1 LEGDAAVLCQEA
13 EFCDTAPMLA
23 TAFTELVGCQVPIQ
37 QAAMG
42 GASTPQ
48 LAIAVSRAGGLGM
61 LEHAS
66 LIPLAD
72 RVAAVEQAH
81 AGPFGVNFL
90 MPFLDRSK
98 LDDVELAAGRAR
110 LVEFFYDTPDPG
122 LISLVHAG
130 GALAGWQVGSVAEAM
145 QAVDAGCDLIIAQG
159 VEAGGHVR
167 GGRANT
173 AAGRRAGG
181 GHRPGAR
188 SWWHQHRP
196 GDGRCTGR
204 RSGRGPSWDAVCGY
218 RRVWCPPTLPLLA
231 APAEATILVEAFS
244 VGWPGAPHRVLSSAV
259 AAAEAHP
266 DEMVAMLETESG
278 SQPIPLWFV
287 ATPNREVTG
296 HVEAMA
302 LYAGQGVGQ
311 VTQVVPAAQVVTE
324 LADGADRLLRRWGAG
339 PSGR

>member
-1 LEGDAAVLCQEA
+1 MLCQEA

-167 GGRANT
+167 G
-173 AAGRRAGG
+173 
-181 GHRPGAR
+181 
-188 SWWHQHRP
+188 
-196 GDGRCTGR
+196 
-204 RSGRGPSWDAVCGY
+204 AVG
-218 RRVWCPPTLPLLA
+218 LIPLLA
-231 APAEATILVEAFS
+231 D
-244 VGWPGAPHRVLSSAV
+244 VLEVVTVPVLAAGGISTARGM
-259 AAAEAHP
+259 AAALAAGAAG
-266 DEMVAMLETESG
+266 VRVGTR
-278 SQPIPLWFV
+278 FV
-287 ATPNREVTG
+287 ATEESGAHLRCRCWRLPPKRRFWWRRSR
-296 HVEAMA
+296 
-302 LYAGQGVGQ
+302 LVGRARRT
-311 VTQVVPAAQVVTE
+311 VCS
-324 LADGADRLLRRWGAG
+324 LRRWPPPRRIRTRWSRCWKPRAG
-339 PSGR
+339 RSQSRCGSSQHPTER

>member
-1 LEGDAAVLCQEA
+1 MLCQEA

-61 LEHAS
+61 LEHAR

-72 RVAAVEQAH
+72 RVAAVEQAD

-167 GGRANT
+167 GAVGLIPLLADVLEVVT
-173 AAGRRAGG
+173 VPVLAAGGISTARGMAAALAAGAAG
-181 GHRPGAR
+181 VRVGTRFVATEESGA
-188 SWWHQHRP
+188 HP
-196 GDGRCTGR
+196 DYV
-204 RSGRGPSWDAVCGY
+204 AA
-218 RRVWCPPTLPLLA
+218 LLA

-324 LADGADRLLRRWGAG
+324 LAEGADRLLRRWGAG

>member
-1 LEGDAAVLCQEA
+1 MLCQEA

-167 GGRANT
+167 GALG
-173 AAGRRAGG
+173 
-181 GHRPGAR
+181 
-188 SWWHQHRP
+188 
-196 GDGRCTGR
+196 
-204 RSGRGPSWDAVCGY
+204 
-218 RRVWCPPTLPLLA
+218 LIPLLA
-231 APAEATILVEAFS
+231 D
-244 VGWPGAPHRVLSSAV
+244 VLEVVTVPVLAAGGISTARGM
-259 AAAEAHP
+259 AAALAAGAAG
-266 DEMVAMLETESG
+266 VRVGTR
-278 SQPIPLWFV
+278 FV
-287 ATPNREVTG
+287 ATEESGAHLRCRAAGGSRRSDDSGGGVLGWLARRAAPCALFGGGRRRGASGRDGRDVGNRERVAANPAVVRRNTQPRGDRPRRG
-296 HVEAMA
+296 HGAVRG
-302 LYAGQGVGQ
+302 AGSRPGHPGGTSRPGCDGVG
-311 VTQVVPAAQVVTE
+311 
-324 LADGADRLLRRWGAG
+324 
-339 PSGR
+339 

>member
-1 LEGDAAVLCQEA
+1 
-13 EFCDTAPMLA
+13 
-23 TAFTELVGCQVPIQ
+23 
-37 QAAMG
+37 
-42 GASTPQ
+42 
-48 LAIAVSRAGGLGM
+48 
-61 LEHAS
+61 
-66 LIPLAD
+66 
-72 RVAAVEQAH
+72 
-81 AGPFGVNFL
+81 L

-167 GGRANT
+167 GAVGLIPLLADVLEVVT
-173 AAGRRAGG
+173 VPVLAAGGISTARGMAAALAAGAAG
-181 GHRPGAR
+181 VRVGTRFVATEESGA
-188 SWWHQHRP
+188 HP
-196 GDGRCTGR
+196 DYV
-204 RSGRGPSWDAVCGY
+204 AA
-218 RRVWCPPTLPLLA
+218 LLA

-324 LADGADRLLRRWGAG
+324 LAEGADRLLHRWGAG

>member
-1 LEGDAAVLCQEA
+1 MEGDAAVLCQEA

-159 VEAGGHVR
+159 V
-167 GGRANT
+167 
-173 AAGRRAGG
+173 
-181 GHRPGAR
+181 
-188 SWWHQHRP
+188 
-196 GDGRCTGR
+196 
-204 RSGRGPSWDAVCGY
+204 
-218 RRVWCPPTLPLLA
+218 
-231 APAEATILVEAFS
+231 
-244 VGWPGAPHRVLSSAV
+244 
-259 AAAEAHP
+259 
-266 DEMVAMLETESG
+266 
-278 SQPIPLWFV
+278 
-287 ATPNREVTG
+287 
-296 HVEAMA
+296 
-302 LYAGQGVGQ
+302 
-311 VTQVVPAAQVVTE
+311 
-324 LADGADRLLRRWGAG
+324 
-339 PSGR
+339 